1 MSCLFCQI
9 VHQGR
14 HQPVH
19 STQYVLS
26 VLSDC
31 TPRMASTSTWY
42 GVCLVCSV
50 RLYTKDGINQYIVR
64 SMSCLFCQ
72 IVHQGWHQP
81 VHGTGYVLSVLSD
94 CTPRTASTSTWY
106 MVCLVCSVRLFTN
119 DGINQ
124 YILRGMSCLF
134 CQIVH
139 QGRHQPVHSTWYA
152 LSVLSDCT
160 PRTASTSMWYT
171 VCLVCSVRL
180 YTKDGINQYVVHG
193 MSCLFRQ
200 IIHQGR
206 HQPVCC
212 MRYVLSVLSDF
223 TPRTASTSMCYTV
236 CFVCSVRLYTKDG
249 INQYVVHGM
258 SCLFRQIVH
267 QGWHQP
273 VQSTQYVLSVL
284 SDCTP
289 RMAST
294 SMWYMVCLVCSVRLY
309 TKDGINQYIL
319 RGMSCLFSQI
329 VHQGRHQPV
338 HSTWYALS
346 VLSDCTPRMASTST
360 WYGVCLVCSVRLYTK
375 VSINQYILRGISCLF
390 CQIVHCISTGY
401 VF

>member
-1 MSCLFCQI
+1 MFCLFRQIVHQGRHQPVRGTRYVLSVPSNFTPRTASTSTWYTVCLACSVRLYTKDGINQYKVRSMSCLFCQI

-14 HQPVH
+14 HQPVCG
-19 STQYVLS
+19 TWYVLS

-31 TPRMASTSTWY
+31 TPRTASTSTY
-42 GVCLVCSV
+42 YAVCLVCSV

-64 SMSCLFCQ
+64 GMPCLFC
-72 IVHQGWHQP
+72 
-81 VHGTGYVLSVLSD
+81 
-94 CTPRTASTSTWY
+94 
-106 MVCLVCSVRLFTN
+106 
-119 DGINQ
+119 
-124 YILRGMSCLF
+124 
-134 CQIVH
+134 
-139 QGRHQPVHSTWYA
+139 
-152 LSVLSDCT
+152 
-160 PRTASTSMWYT
+160 
-171 VCLVCSVRL
+171 
-180 YTKDGINQYVVHG
+180 
-193 MSCLFRQ
+193 
-200 IIHQGR
+200 
-206 HQPVCC
+206 
-212 MRYVLSVLSDF
+212 
-223 TPRTASTSMCYTV
+223 
-236 CFVCSVRLYTKDG
+236 
-249 INQYVVHGM
+249 
-258 SCLFRQIVH
+258 QIVH

-289 RMAST
+289 RTAST

-319 RGMSCLFSQI
+319 CGMSCLFCQI